1 MTRYCINGTFLS
13 EKRTGIFRFAEEI
26 IKALDSL
33 VGENLDIVL
42 VVPKHTSIPFSLKNI
57 RILEYGFLKGIP
69 WEQTFFAF
77 YALTHRRIPIN
88 LCNVTPLLVPNGYSV
103 IHDISYKVN
112 PQYFSHWY
120 GLLSRT
126 WHSLNYWVITHFARH
141 IFTVSNFSKKE
152 IEKVYKTKPSRTT
165 VISNGWQHMLHVSPA
180 NDDVFIKYKLEK
192 KNYFLSLSTIA
203 PNKNLNWVLQTAKN
217 NPNQNFAIAG
227 SLNPTR
233 FGLNLDL
240 NELSNVKF
248 LGYISDNEFVSL
260 AKNSKAFIF
269 PSFYE
274 GFGLPPLEAMAV
286 GATVI
291 VSNIEVLKDIFDN
304 SAHYIDP
311 HTTNYNLSDILS
323 NDVVA
328 SNCILEKFNW
338 TESARKMNECFRT

>member
-1 MTRYCINGTFLS
+1 MTRYCIKGTFLI
-13 EKRTGIFRFAEEI
+13 ENRTGIFRFAEEI

-88 LCNVTPLLVPNGYSV
+88 LCNFTPLLVPNGYSV

-126 WHSLNYWVITHFARH
+126 WHCLNYWIITHFARH

-338 TESARKMNECFRT
+338 TESARKMNECFRI